1 MAQSIRKADK
11 PPIVFNPV
19 PSECF
24 AIGEKVHGS
33 RYFEALVT
41 VEQARRSPFLTF
53 SSSSLKEP
61 RKSCLMDLPSQGE
74 VKRVSARLPGFERSG
89 RYWGISERCHAIP
102 SRRCGE
108 FRGRNAHFWIL
119 SGFWMKSG
127 TFFPHHWRCAVTEY
141 ISRFWI
147 WVGVLS
153 EDAPSLNG
161 KSGW

>member
-61 RKSCLMDLPSQGE
+61 RKSCLMDLPSQGKEKGSAPAFRASKE
-74 VKRVSARLPGFERSG
+74 VADIGGYRNDVMPFPADAVGNSAVEM
-89 RYWGISERCHAIP
+89 HT
-102 SRRCGE
+102 
-108 FRGRNAHFWIL
+108 
-119 SGFWMKSG
+119 SGFFRDFG
-127 TFFPHHWRCAVTEY
+127 
-141 ISRFWI
+141 
-147 WVGVLS
+147 
-153 EDAPSLNG
+153 
-161 KSGW
+161 

>member
-1 MAQSIRKADK
+1 MLCNRGKGPWQSLLRSPCDCRASKKISFSD
-11 PPIVFNPV
+11 VFVQQFEGTKEILPDG
-19 PSECF
+19 F
-24 AIGEKVHGS
+24 AITGEG
-33 RYFEALVT
+33 
-41 VEQARRSPFLTF
+41 
-53 SSSSLKEP
+53 
-61 RKSCLMDLPSQGE
+61 
-74 VKRVSARLPGFERSG
+74 KRVSARLPGFERSG

-153 EDAPSLNG
+153 EVAPSLNG